1 MKSGGAL
8 YSIYRAASSALTP
21 LLRPY
26 LKRRAVKGKE
36 DLARLDERFGHADR
50 PRPDGR
56 LIWLHGA
63 SVGETLSAL
72 PLLRAL
78 LDANPEAHALFT
90 SGTVTSANLLAERLP
105 KRAFHQFLPLDQ
117 PAAVQRFLDHW
128 KPDLALWIESELWPN
143 TLEAIRA
150 AGIPAA
156 LVNARLSEKSFAQ
169 WKRARGL
176 SERMLSA
183 FSLALAQTEETG
195 QRLTALGAE
204 GVAVTGNLKAA
215 AGPLPAAPDQLAQ
228 LKEMIGARPVLAAA
242 STHPREE
249 EMLGRVYQTLKA
261 ARPDLLLVIAPRH
274 PERGPE
280 IAEAL
285 RGQGLAVSRRGAKVR
300 VMAET
305 HVYLMDTIGELG
317 LLYRAAPFAFIGGS
331 LVEHG
336 GQNPLEAA
344 RLGLPVLHG
353 PHVFNFRGEYDE
365 LAAAG
370 VARAVANEAALAEA
384 AAAWFDAPADTAERG
399 AAARRIAE
407 AGSGALDA
415 ALVQL
420 GPLLEKAGLHAP
432 A

>member
-1 MKSGGAL
+1 MTGGTL

-36 DLARLDERFGHADR
+36 DPARLDERFGHADR
-50 PRPDGR
+50 PRPEGQ

-78 LDANPEAHALFT
+78 LEANPDAHALFT
-90 SGTVTSANLLAERLP
+90 SGTVTSAGLLAERLP
-105 KRAFHQFLPLDQ
+105 KRAFHQFMPLDQ
-117 PAAVQRFLDHW
+117 PAAIKRFLDHW
-128 KPDLALWIESELWPN
+128 KPNLALWIESELWPN
-143 TLEAIRA
+143 TLEAIRE

-195 QRLTALGAE
+195 QRLEALGAR
-204 GVAVTGNLKAA
+204 GVSVTGNLKAA
-215 AGPLPAAPDQLAQ
+215 AGPLPAAPDALAQ
-228 LKEMIGARPVLAAA
+228 LKEMIGQRPVFAAA
-242 STHPREE
+242 STHPQEE
-249 EMLGRVYQTLKA
+249 EMLGRVYLKLKETW
-261 ARPDLLLVIAPRH
+261 PDLLMVLAPRH
-274 PERGPE
+274 PERGSE
-280 IAEAL
+280 IAETL
-285 RGQGLAVSRRGAKVR
+285 RGQGLAVSRRAARVR

-305 HVYLMDTIGELG
+305 NVYLMDTIGELG
-317 LLYRAAPFAFIGGS
+317 LLYRTATFAYVGGS
-331 LVEHG
+331 LVAHG

-365 LAAAG
+365 LGTAG
-370 VARAVANEAALAEA
+370 VAREVADEAALAAAVAEWLAAPEA
-384 AAAWFDAPADTAERG
+384 SAELGTR
-399 AAARRIAE
+399 AQRIAE
-407 AGSGALDA
+407 LGAGAFDA
-415 ALVQL
+415 AKAQL
-420 GPLLEKAGLHAP
+420 APLLTKAGFHAP

>member
-1 MKSGGAL
+1 MSGGTL

-50 PRPDGR
+50 PRPDGK

-78 LDANPEAHALFT
+78 LDANPDAHALFT
-90 SGTVTSANLLAERLP
+90 SGTVTSAGLLAERLP
-105 KRAFHQFLPLDQ
+105 KRAFHQFMPLDQ
-117 PAAVQRFLDHW
+117 PAAIKRFLAHW

-143 TLEAIRA
+143 TLEAIREA
-150 AGIPAA
+150 RIPAA
-156 LVNARLSEKSFAQ
+156 LVNARLSEKSYAQ

-183 FSLALAQTEETG
+183 FSLSLAQTDETG
-195 QRLTALGAE
+195 QRLEALGAR

-215 AGPLPAAPDQLAQ
+215 AGPLPAAPDALAQ
-228 LKEMIGARPVLAAA
+228 LKEMIGNRPVLAAA
-242 STHPREE
+242 STHPQEE
-249 EMLGRVYQTLKA
+249 EMLGRVYQMLKT

-285 RGQGLAVSRRGAKVR
+285 RGQGLAVSRRAAKVR

-305 HVYLMDTIGELG
+305 NVYLMDTIGELG
-317 LLYRAAPFAFIGGS
+317 LLYRTAPFAYIGGS

-344 RLGLPVLHG
+344 RLGLTVLHG

-365 LAAAG
+365 LDAAG
-370 VARAVANEAALAEA
+370 VAREVADEAALAA
-384 AAAWFDAPADTAERG
+384 AAAEWFDAPETV
-399 AAARRIAE
+399 AE
-407 AGSGALDA
+407 AGAKAQRLAELGAGAFEA
-415 ALVQL
+415 AKIQL
-420 GPLLEKAGLHAP
+420 APLLIKAGFHAP

>member
-1 MKSGGAL
+1 MTGGAL
-8 YSIYRAASSALTP
+8 YSIYRAASSALSP

-36 DLARLDERFGHADR
+36 DPARLDERFGHADR
-50 PRPDGR
+50 PRPDGQ

-78 LDANPEAHALFT
+78 LDANPDAHALFT
-90 SGTVTSANLLAERLP
+90 SGTVTSAGLLAERLP
-105 KRAFHQFLPLDQ
+105 KRAFHQFMPLDQ
-117 PAAVQRFLDHW
+117 PAAIKRFLDHW
-128 KPDLALWIESELWPN
+128 KPNLALWIESELWPN

-156 LVNARLSEKSFAQ
+156 LVNARLSEKSFTQ

-195 QRLTALGAE
+195 QRLEALGAR
-204 GVAVTGNLKAA
+204 GVSVTGNLKAA
-215 AGPLPAAPDQLAQ
+215 AGPLPAAPDALFQ
-228 LKEMIGARPVLAAA
+228 LKEMIGARPVFAAA
-242 STHPREE
+242 STHPQEE
-249 EMLGRVYQTLKA
+249 EMLGRVYLKLKETW
-261 ARPDLLLVIAPRH
+261 PDLLMVLAPRH
-274 PERGPE
+274 PERGSE
-280 IAEAL
+280 IAETL
-285 RGQGLAVSRRGAKVR
+285 RGQGLAVSRRAARVR

-305 HVYLMDTIGELG
+305 NVYLMDTIGELG
-317 LLYRAAPFAFIGGS
+317 LLYRTAPFAYVGGS
-331 LVEHG
+331 LVAHG

-365 LAAAG
+365 LGAAG
-370 VARAVANEAALAEA
+370 VAREVADEAVLA
-384 AAAWFDAPADTAERG
+384 AAAAEWLNAPDAAIELGTKAQ
-399 AAARRIAE
+399 RIAE
-407 AGSGALDA
+407 LGAGAFEA
-415 ALVQL
+415 AKAQL
-420 GPLLEKAGLHAP
+420 APLLTRAGFHAP

>member
-1 MKSGGAL
+1 MTGGTL
-8 YSIYRAASSALTP
+8 YNIYRAASSALTP

-26 LKRRAVKGKE
+26 LKRRAVRGKE
-36 DLARLDERFGHADR
+36 DPARIDERFGHTDL
-50 PRPDGR
+50 PRPEGQ

-78 LDANPEAHALFT
+78 LDANPDAHALFT
-90 SGTVTSANLLAERLP
+90 SGTVTSAGLLAERLP
-105 KRAFHQFLPLDQ
+105 KRAFHQFMPLDQ
-117 PAAVQRFLDHW
+117 AASIKRFLAHW
-128 KPDLALWIESELWPN
+128 KPNLALWIESELWPN
-143 TLEAIRA
+143 TLEAIREA
-150 AGIPAA
+150 RIPAA

-183 FSLALAQTEETG
+183 FSMALAQTEETG
-195 QRLTALGAE
+195 QRLEALGAR

-215 AGPLPAAPDQLAQ
+215 AGPLPAAPDALAQ
-228 LKEMIGARPVLAAA
+228 LKEMIGDRPVLAAA
-242 STHPREE
+242 STHPHEE

-261 ARPDLLLVIAPRH
+261 TRPELLLIIAPRH
-274 PERGPE
+274 PERGSD
-280 IAEAL
+280 IAETL
-285 RGQGLAVSRRGAKVR
+285 RGQGLAVSRRGARVR

-305 HVYLMDTIGELG
+305 NVYLMDTIGELG
-317 LLYRAAPFAFIGGS
+317 LLYRTAPFAFVGGS

-353 PHVFNFRGEYDE
+353 PHVFNFTGEYDE
-365 LAAAG
+365 LGAAG
-370 VARAVANEAALAEA
+370 VARQVADEAALAA
-384 AAAWFDAPADTAERG
+384 AAAEWFDAPEATAELG
-399 AAARRIAE
+399 AKAQRMAEMGAGAFEAAKI
-407 AGSGALDA
+407 
-415 ALVQL
+415 QL
-420 GPLLEKAGLHAP
+420 APLLTKAGFHAP

>member
-1 MKSGGAL
+1 MSGGTL
-8 YSIYRAASSALTP
+8 YSIYRAASSALSP

-50 PRPDGR
+50 PRPEGK

-78 LDANPEAHALFT
+78 LDANPDAHALFT
-90 SGTVTSANLLAERLP
+90 SGTVTSASLLAERLP
-105 KRAFHQFLPLDQ
+105 KRAFHQFMPLDQ
-117 PAAVQRFLDHW
+117 PAAIKRFLAHW

-143 TLEAIRA
+143 TLEAVREA
-150 AGIPAA
+150 RIPAA

-195 QRLTALGAE
+195 QRLEALGAR

-215 AGPLPAAPDQLAQ
+215 AGPLPAAPEALAQ

-242 STHPREE
+242 STHPQEE
-249 EMLGRVYQTLKA
+249 DMLGRVYQTLKA
-261 ARPDLLLVIAPRH
+261 ERPDLLLIIAPRH

-285 RGQGLAVSRRGAKVR
+285 RGLGLAVSRRAAKVR

-305 HVYLMDTIGELG
+305 NVYLMDTIGELG
-317 LLYRAAPFAFIGGS
+317 LLYRTAPFAFVGGS

-365 LAAAG
+365 LDAAG
-370 VARAVANEAALAEA
+370 VAREVADETALA
-384 AAAWFDAPADTAERG
+384 AAAAEWFAAPDDVAANGAKAQRLAELG
-399 AAARRIAE
+399 
-407 AGSGALDA
+407 AGSFEA
-415 ALVQL
+415 AKIQL
-420 GPLLEKAGLHAP
+420 APLLMKAGFHAP

>member
-1 MKSGGAL
+1 MTGGTL

-36 DLARLDERFGHADR
+36 DPARLDERFGHADR
-50 PRPDGR
+50 PRPEGQ

-78 LDANPEAHALFT
+78 LEANPDAHALFT
-90 SGTVTSANLLAERLP
+90 SGTVTSAGLLAQRLP
-105 KRAFHQFLPLDQ
+105 KRAFHQFMPLDQ
-117 PAAVQRFLDHW
+117 PAAIKRFLDHW
-128 KPDLALWIESELWPN
+128 KPNLALWIESELWPN
-143 TLEAIRA
+143 TLEAIRE

-195 QRLTALGAE
+195 QRLEALGAR
-204 GVAVTGNLKAA
+204 GVSVTGNLKAA
-215 AGPLPAAPDQLAQ
+215 AGPLPAAPDALAQ
-228 LKEMIGARPVLAAA
+228 LKEMIGQRPVFAAA
-242 STHPREE
+242 STHPQEE
-249 EMLGRVYQTLKA
+249 EMLGRVYLKLKETW
-261 ARPDLLLVIAPRH
+261 PDLLMVLAPRH
-274 PERGPE
+274 PERGSE
-280 IAEAL
+280 IAETL
-285 RGQGLAVSRRGAKVR
+285 RGQGLAVSRRAARVR

-305 HVYLMDTIGELG
+305 NVYLMDTIGELG
-317 LLYRAAPFAFIGGS
+317 LLYRTAPFAYVGGS
-331 LVEHG
+331 LVAHG

-365 LAAAG
+365 LGTAG
-370 VARAVANEAALAEA
+370 VAREVADEAALAAAVAEWLAAPEA
-384 AAAWFDAPADTAERG
+384 SAELGTR
-399 AAARRIAE
+399 AQRIAE
-407 AGSGALDA
+407 LGAGAFDA
-415 ALVQL
+415 AKAQL
-420 GPLLEKAGLHAP
+420 APLLTKAGFHAP

>member
-1 MKSGGAL
+1 MTGGTL
-8 YSIYRAASSALTP
+8 YSIYRVASSALSP

-26 LKRRAVKGKE
+26 LRRRAVKGKE
-36 DLARLDERFGHADR
+36 DPARLDERFGHTDL
-50 PRPDGR
+50 PRPDGQ

-78 LDANPEAHALFT
+78 LDANPNAHALFT
-90 SGTVTSANLLAERLP
+90 SGTVTSAGLLAERLP
-105 KRAFHQFLPLDQ
+105 KRAFHQFMPLDQ
-117 PAAVQRFLDHW
+117 PAAIKRFLDHW
-128 KPDLALWIESELWPN
+128 KPNLALWIESELWPN

-150 AGIPAA
+150 ANIPAA

-195 QRLTALGAE
+195 QRLEALGAR

-215 AGPLPAAPDQLAQ
+215 AGPLPAAPDALAQ
-228 LKEMIGARPVLAAA
+228 LKEMIGARPVFAAA
-242 STHPREE
+242 STHPQEE
-249 EMLGRVYQTLKA
+249 EILGRAYLKLKETW
-261 ARPDLLLVIAPRH
+261 PDLLMVLAPRH
-274 PERGPE
+274 PERGSE
-280 IAEAL
+280 IAETL
-285 RGQGLAVSRRGAKVR
+285 RGQGLAVSRRAARVR

-305 HVYLMDTIGELG
+305 NVYLMDTIGELG
-317 LLYRAAPFAFIGGS
+317 LLYRTAPFAYVGGS
-331 LVEHG
+331 LVAHG

-365 LAAAG
+365 LGAAG
-370 VARAVANEAALAEA
+370 VAREVADEAALAAA
-384 AAAWFDAPADTAERG
+384 AAAWLSAPEAATELG
-399 AAARRIAE
+399 AQAQRIAE
-407 AGSGALDA
+407 LGAGAFDA
-415 ALVQL
+415 AKAQL
-420 GPLLEKAGLHAP
+420 APLLTKAGFHAP

>member
-1 MKSGGAL
+1 MTGGTL

-36 DLARLDERFGHADR
+36 DPARLDERFGHADR
-50 PRPDGR
+50 PRPEGQ

-78 LDANPEAHALFT
+78 LEANPDAHALFT
-90 SGTVTSANLLAERLP
+90 SGTVTSAGLLAERLP
-105 KRAFHQFLPLDQ
+105 KRAFHQFMPLDQ
-117 PAAVQRFLDHW
+117 PAAIKRFLDHW
-128 KPDLALWIESELWPN
+128 KPNLALWIESELWPN
-143 TLEAIRA
+143 TLEAIRE

-195 QRLTALGAE
+195 QRLEALGAR
-204 GVAVTGNLKAA
+204 GVSVTGNLKAA
-215 AGPLPAAPDQLAQ
+215 AGPLPAAPDALAQ
-228 LKEMIGARPVLAAA
+228 LKEMIGQRPVFAAA
-242 STHPREE
+242 STHPQEE
-249 EMLGRVYQTLKA
+249 EMLGRVYLKLKETW
-261 ARPDLLLVIAPRH
+261 PDLLMVLAPRH
-274 PERGPE
+274 PERGSE
-280 IAEAL
+280 IAETL
-285 RGQGLAVSRRGAKVR
+285 RGQGLAVSRRAARVR

-305 HVYLMDTIGELG
+305 NVYLMDTIGELG
-317 LLYRAAPFAFIGGS
+317 LLYRTAPFAYVGGS
-331 LVEHG
+331 LVAHG

-365 LAAAG
+365 LGTAG
-370 VARAVANEAALAEA
+370 VAREVADEAALAAA
-384 AAAWFDAPADTAERG
+384 AAAWLSAPDTATELG
-399 AAARRIAE
+399 AQAQRIAE
-407 AGSGALDA
+407 LGAGAFDA
-415 ALVQL
+415 AKAQL
-420 GPLLEKAGLHAP
+420 APLLTKAGFHAP

>member
-1 MKSGGAL
+1 MTGGTL

-36 DLARLDERFGHADR
+36 DPARLDERFGHADR
-50 PRPDGR
+50 PRPEGQ

-78 LDANPEAHALFT
+78 LEANPDAHALFT
-90 SGTVTSANLLAERLP
+90 SGTVTSAGLLAERLP
-105 KRAFHQFLPLDQ
+105 KRAFHQFMPLDQ
-117 PAAVQRFLDHW
+117 PAAIKRFLDHW
-128 KPDLALWIESELWPN
+128 KPNLALWIESELWPN
-143 TLEAIRA
+143 TLEAIRE

-195 QRLTALGAE
+195 QRLEALGAR
-204 GVAVTGNLKAA
+204 GVSVTGNLKAA
-215 AGPLPAAPDQLAQ
+215 AGPLPAAPDALAQ
-228 LKEMIGARPVLAAA
+228 LKEMIGQRPVFAAA
-242 STHPREE
+242 STHPQEE
-249 EMLGRVYQTLKA
+249 EMLGRVYLKLKDA
-261 ARPDLLLVIAPRH
+261 WPDLLMVLAPRH
-274 PERGPE
+274 PERGSE
-280 IAEAL
+280 IAETL
-285 RGQGLAVSRRGAKVR
+285 RGQGLAVSRRAARVR

-305 HVYLMDTIGELG
+305 NVYLMDTIGELG
-317 LLYRAAPFAFIGGS
+317 LLYRTATFAYVGGS
-331 LVEHG
+331 LVAHG

-365 LAAAG
+365 LGTAG
-370 VARAVANEAALAEA
+370 VAREVADEAALAAAVAEWLAAPEA
-384 AAAWFDAPADTAERG
+384 SAELGTR
-399 AAARRIAE
+399 AQRIAE
-407 AGSGALDA
+407 LGAGAFDA
-415 ALVQL
+415 AKAQL
-420 GPLLEKAGLHAP
+420 APLLTKAGFHAP

>member
-1 MKSGGAL
+1 MTGGTL

-36 DLARLDERFGHADR
+36 DPARLDERFGHADR
-50 PRPDGR
+50 PRPEGQ

-78 LDANPEAHALFT
+78 LEANPDAHALFT
-90 SGTVTSANLLAERLP
+90 SGTVTSAGLLAERLP
-105 KRAFHQFLPLDQ
+105 KRAFHQFMPLDQ
-117 PAAVQRFLDHW
+117 PAAIKRFLEHW
-128 KPDLALWIESELWPN
+128 KPNLALWIESELWPN
-143 TLEAIRA
+143 TLEAIRE

-195 QRLTALGAE
+195 QRLEALGARS
-204 GVAVTGNLKAA
+204 VSVTGNLKAA
-215 AGPLPAAPDQLAQ
+215 AGPLPAAPDALAQ
-228 LKEMIGARPVLAAA
+228 LKEMIGTRPVFAAA
-242 STHPREE
+242 STHPQEE
-249 EMLGRVYQTLKA
+249 EMLGRVYLKLKETW
-261 ARPDLLLVIAPRH
+261 PDLLMVLAPRH
-274 PERGPE
+274 PERGSE
-280 IAEAL
+280 IAETL
-285 RGQGLAVSRRGAKVR
+285 RGQGLAVSRRAARVR

-305 HVYLMDTIGELG
+305 NVYLMDTIGELG
-317 LLYRAAPFAFIGGS
+317 LLYRTATFAYVGGS
-331 LVEHG
+331 LVAHG

-365 LAAAG
+365 LGTAG
-370 VARAVANEAALAEA
+370 VAREVADEAALAAAVAEWLAAPEA
-384 AAAWFDAPADTAERG
+384 SAELGTR
-399 AAARRIAE
+399 AQRIAE
-407 AGSGALDA
+407 LGAGAFDA
-415 ALVQL
+415 AKAQL
-420 GPLLEKAGLHAP
+420 APLLTKAGFHAP